1 MPLTAA
7 VIVLTSQ
14 MKNRTSTCL
23 VESRAA
29 GCRLPALFRANC
41 APTGPLP
48 AEGELDLTLIWDIG
62 SSRAGWLGAALQCT
76 LYFWGLLNKEKQ
88 KWVSRVRPLLPSFQA
103 AVGEVLPVPSFLR
116 AIRSAVP
123 FLKRPPQ

>member
-14 MKNRTSTCL
+14 MRNRIPAWQ
-23 VESRAA
+23 VEQS
-29 GCRLPALFRANC
+29 CRLPSLHAPLCLALHRAL
-41 APTGPLP
+41 ALI
-48 AEGELDLTLIWDIG
+48 LIWDVG
-62 SSRAGWLGAALQCT
+62 SSRAGCLGLGPQCT
-76 LYFWGLLNKEKQ
+76 LNFRGLLNKQMQ
-88 KWVSRVRPLLPSFQA
+88 KWISRAWPLLPGFQA
-103 AVGEVLPVPSFLR
+103 AVGEGLLVPSFLR